1 MYLLVN
7 LFNHFGIINYYVRK
21 KTYGNRSDR
30 AWSHLNLSYLII
42 NEHFNNYS
50 TKSGEEKGKQ
60 TLG

>member
-1 MYLLVN
+1 MAMSGQT
-7 LFNHFGIINYYVRK
+7 GI
-21 KTYGNRSDR
+21 
-30 AWSHLNLSYLII
+30 WSHLNLSYLII